1 MRRKI
6 MCNHLLA
13 HAKVYQEKSQQRK
26 VCEIVTRMACKRGG
40 KYMEVTYMDRQT
52 KDRHTE
58 RLIDSTGMTDRWIDR
73 TQTYTY

>member
-1 MRRKI
+1 

-13 HAKVYQEKSQQRK
+13 HAKVYKEKSQQRK

-58 RLIDSTGMTDRWIDR
+58 RLTDSIDVTDKWTDR